1 MGNLLKDKFKLYNI
15 QFNLKKLSDGREIIA
30 FLRYAW
36 YVDEYSPKQRIM
48 ITEINDLVTAAV
60 KQIDPM
66 AMESVKDIDYDTNLI
81 CLRNSFRLPFV
92 NVDMV
97 PSFNDSTDG
106 AELFVGRGIPTFRFQ
121 IYSAGNLFDASGFP
135 DFDLSDLS
143 FPMDYDE
150 EEWQHY
156 TELAGYYRQDTKT
169 VPYMMEIAMPGLL
182 YPLQINE
189 VEVGDYFFTSYNTVA
204 KVLSNKG
211 NVIKMSDGN
220 NLQVYDLRPIHFTYL
235 DTDAIDD
242 YNVIL
247 TIANFP
253 NGNPPCAHILQNMVR
268 RINAGIHIPLRDAT
282 LASDG
287 ITYLNIY
294 N

>member
-1 MGNLLKDKFKLYNI
+1 MSDLLKDEFKLYNI

-60 KQIDPM
+60 RRIDPM

-81 CLRNSFRLPFV
+81 CLRNSFRLPLA
-92 NVDMV
+92 NVDVV

-106 AELFVGRGIPTFRFQ
+106 PELFVGRGIPTFRFQ
-121 IYSAGNLFDASGFP
+121 IYSAGNLFDASGTP

-143 FPMDYDE
+143 FPMDFDE
-150 EEWQHY
+150 AEWQHY
-156 TELAGYYRQDTKT
+156 TELADYYRQHMKT
-169 VPYMMEIAMPGLL
+169 VPDMMEIAMSGLL
-182 YPLQINE
+182 YPLQIGE

-204 KVLSNKG
+204 KVMSTKG

-220 NLQVYDLRPIHFTYL
+220 HLQVYDLRPIHFTYL

>member
-48 ITEINDLVTAAV
+48 ITEINDLLTAAV
-60 KQIDPM
+60 RRIDPM

-81 CLRNSFRLPFV
+81 CLRNSFRLPFASV
-92 NVDMV
+92 KVV

-106 AELFVGRGIPTFRFQ
+106 AELFVGRDIPTFRFQ

-135 DFDLSDLS
+135 DFDLSGLS
-143 FPMDYDE
+143 FPMNYDE
-150 EEWQHY
+150 AEWQYY
-156 TELAGYYRQDTKT
+156 TELADYYRQHMKT

-182 YPLQINE
+182 YPLQIGE
-189 VEVGDYFFTSYNTVA
+189 VEVGDYFFTSYNTVT
-204 KVLSNKG
+204 KVLSTEG

-220 NLQVYDLRPIHFTYL
+220 YLQNYDLRPINYTYL
-235 DTDAIDD
+235 DSEDIDD
-242 YNVIL
+242 GEVL
-247 TIANFP
+247 TAIVNFS
-253 NGNPPCAHILQNMVR
+253 NEEHRYAHILQNRIR
-268 RINAGIHIPLRDAT
+268 RINAGIDIPLCDAT
-282 LASDG
+282 LAKDG

>member
-1 MGNLLKDKFKLYNI
+1 MSNLLKHRFKLYNI

-48 ITEINDLVTAAV
+48 INEINELVTDAV
-60 KQIDPM
+60 KRIDPV
-66 AMESVKDIDYDTNLI
+66 AMESIKDIEYDTNLI
-81 CLRNSFRLPFV
+81 CLRNSFRLPFA
-92 NVDMV
+92 NVDVV

-121 IYSAGNLFDASGFP
+121 IYSAGNLFDASGYP
-135 DFDLSDLS
+135 DFDLSGLS
-143 FPMDYDE
+143 FPMNYDE
-150 EEWQHY
+150 AEWQYY
-156 TELAGYYRQDTKT
+156 TELADYYRQHMKT
-169 VPYMMEIAMPGLL
+169 VPDMMEIAMPGLL
-182 YPLQINE
+182 YPLQIGE

-204 KVLSNKG
+204 KVMSTKG

-220 NLQVYDLRPIHFTYL
+220 HLQVYDLRPIHFTYL
-235 DTDAIDD
+235 DTDAINDED
-242 YNVIL
+242 VIRA
-247 TIANFP
+247 IFNFP
-253 NGNPPCAHILQNMVR
+253 NGNPKYAHILQNMVR
-268 RINAGIHIPLRDAT
+268 RINAGIHIQLCDAT

-287 ITYLNIY
+287 INYFNIY

>member
-1 MGNLLKDKFKLYNI
+1 MSNLLIDRFKLYNI
-15 QFNLKKLSDGREIIA
+15 QFKLKKLSDGREIIA

-48 ITEINDLVTAAV
+48 IIEINDLVTAAV
-60 KQIDPM
+60 RRIDPM

-81 CLRNSFRLPFV
+81 CLRNSFRLPFANV
-92 NVDMV
+92 NVV

-106 AELFVGRGIPTFRFQ
+106 AELCVGRGIPTFRFQ

-143 FPMDYDE
+143 FPMDFDE
-150 EEWQHY
+150 AEWQHY
-156 TELAGYYRQDTKT
+156 TELADYYRQHMKT
-169 VPYMMEIAMPGLL
+169 VPDMMEIAMPGLL
-182 YPLQINE
+182 YPLKIDE

-204 KVLSNKG
+204 KVLSTNENG
-211 NVIKMSDGN
+211 IKMSDGN
-220 NLQVYDLRPIHFTYL
+220 NLQVYDLRPIKYTYL
-235 DTDAIDD
+235 DTDDIDD
-242 YNVIL
+242 EDVIRAL
-247 TIANFP
+247 VNFP
-253 NGNPPCAHILQNMVR
+253 NGNPKYAHILQNMVR
-268 RINAGIHIPLRDAT
+268 RINAGIHIQLCDAT

-287 ITYLNIY
+287 INYFNIY